1 MTEGHGDPEIQMALL
16 DTENMT
22 ETGID
27 LLLGELETC
36 MKHPK
41 WWTEEQVSK
50 MTRLIGLLISERAR
64 MGLTTQHNYEEGII
78 G

>member
-36 MKHPK
+36 MKHPNFTVAVLTIFVIFIK
-41 WWTEEQVSK
+41 SLR
-50 MTRLIGLLISERAR
+50 RLPCDI
-64 MGLTTQHNYEEGII
+64 
-78 G
+78 